1 MNGTHPE
8 QQHIPVMLTEV
19 VEALSPHSGGRYVDG
34 TFGGGGYAAAILNEA
49 DCTVWAIDRDPSAVR
64 AGHAMAE
71 RYDRRLTILH
81 GRFGDMRDLL
91 QQSSVTTVASLTTV
105 DGIALDLGL
114 SSLQLGDAERGFS
127 FCADGPLDMRMD
139 GGDGGRSAADVVNT
153 ADEQTLADIIWRL
166 GEERFARRIASAIA
180 EHRATDPIRRTHQLA
195 EIVRN
200 VVPPARDRIDPATR
214 TFQALR
220 IHVNDE
226 LGELERGL
234 NAAETL
240 LATDGRLVVVSFH
253 SLEDRTVKQFLRTRS
268 GSAAGS
274 SRHLPPPETARPPT
288 FRLLGRGVVRP
299 STQEINAN
307 PRARSARLRAAAR
320 TSAQPWPQEAAA

>member
-1 MNGTHPE
+1 MNGTHPD

-19 VEALSPHSGGRYVDG
+19 VEALSPHSGRRYVDG
-34 TFGGGGYAAAILNEA
+34 TFGGGGYTAAILNEA

-64 AGHAMAE
+64 AGYAMAE

-91 QQSSVTTVASLTTV
+91 QQTSVTTV

-114 SSLQLGDAERGFS
+114 SSLQLGDAGRGFS
-127 FCADGPLDMRMD
+127 FRADGPLDMRMD
-139 GGDGGRSAADVVNT
+139 GGHGGRSAADVVNT
-153 ADEQTLADIIWRL
+153 ADERTLADIIWRL

-180 EHRATDPIRRTHQLA
+180 KHRKTDPIRRTHQLA

-234 NAAETL
+234 NAAESL

-268 GSAAGS
+268 GKGAGL
-274 SRHLPPPETARPPT
+274 SRHLPPPETAWPPT

-299 STQEINAN
+299 DKQEIYAN
-307 PRARSARLRAAAR
+307 PRARSARLRLAAR